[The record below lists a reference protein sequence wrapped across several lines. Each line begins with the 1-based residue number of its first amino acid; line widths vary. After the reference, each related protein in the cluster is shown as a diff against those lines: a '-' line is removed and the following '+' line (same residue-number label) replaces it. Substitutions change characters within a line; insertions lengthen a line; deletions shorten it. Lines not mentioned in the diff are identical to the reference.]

1 MGESPWI
8 WAPHGILVNLLGAA
22 WSGNGKPYYD
32 LRDQPESDDTSQI
45 LSYVPSMSS
54 KSKAQLVFAS
64 ALALLVLSGAA
75 AAITIL
81 RLANSANWVAHSY
94 DVQVTIGEIDSDLA
108 TADRARLGYVNSGDD
123 AYLDQY
129 DEANGNASADL
140 LRLRELTKDN
150 PTQERLSKQMNDLAN
165 ERMDVLKGSI
175 DLARSGDSD
184 EKAQAGFSRDN
195 VNVASRIVR
204 VMQEMRSGEEGLLG
218 ARRQLSGNLFA
229 IVVCIV
235 FAAFILS
242 GLLFWLHYLLLSR
255 ELRERE
261 RAEQS
266 ALESQTSARR
276 LSARIMQLQDEERRK
291 FSRELHDSLGQY
303 LAAVKMNL
311 SALAREDEGLGEALL
326 ETLGYVDQSIAETRT
341 LSYLLHPPLLDE
353 AGFPYAARW
362 YVEGFAQR
370 SGIQVQVDIPER
382 VERLGRP
389 AELVLFRVLQESLTN
404 IHRHSQSS
412 KAEVSLR
419 AVSGGVV
426 LRVRDFGKGM
436 PSDLVERARAD
447 GSQLGVGLAGM
458 RERVREVG
466 GRFEVRSDG
475 TGTVVIAT
483 VPLTPQE
490 QVNADKETTGPEK

>member
-1 MGESPWI
+1 
-8 WAPHGILVNLLGAA
+8 
-22 WSGNGKPYYD
+22 
-32 LRDQPESDDTSQI
+32 
-45 LSYVPSMSS
+45 MSS

-150 PTQERLSKQMNDLAN
+150 PTQERLSRQMNDLAN

-204 VMQEMRSGEEGLLG
+204 VMQEMRSGEEELLG

-255 ELRERE
+255 ELGERE
-261 RAEQS
+261 RAEQG

-326 ETLGYVDQSIAETRT
+326 ETLSYVDQSIAETRT

-419 AVSGGVV
+419 VVSGGVV

-475 TGTVVIAT
+475 MGTVVIAT